1 MSGYTN
7 LDALAA
13 HRYGIDSRAI
23 ELEKALEGAFLDGP
37 MRGVRRQ
44 IRDAVRSRADLDW
57 SRMLYIDR
65 RAA

>member
-13 HRYGIDSRAI
+13 TRYGIDSRAI
-23 ELEKALEGAFLDGP
+23 ELERALEGAFLDVPAKG
-37 MRGVRRQ
+37 MKRQVRE
-44 IRDAVRSRADLDW
+44 AVRSRADLDW
-57 SRMLYIDR
+57 SRFLFIDR